1 MHKFFRVALG
11 VTTSIG
17 GFLDAGALATTA
29 EAGAQFR
36 YSLLWA
42 LLAGTLCSMVLMEMA
57 GRVAIV
63 SGHAL
68 RDAIHERFGVR
79 ISLPMLAIGLILDV
93 LILGSEI
100 GGASVALQL
109 ESGIRFEWWAIP
121 VGLLCWLLIWTRS
134 FGFIERA
141 VSFAGLVTLAFV
153 LSAVRVHPALS
164 GIAAGIVPQ
173 IPHQNSSAYWYT
185 GVAIIGAIMSPYM
198 FFFYSSGVIE
208 DEMHEESLGLNRIVA
223 SAGMGFGALVAAGV
237 LITAAVTLGP
247 AGVHV
252 SNFGEAAKMLQP
264 VFGKTAGLLLFVL
277 SLGIASFGA
286 AVEVSMGAAYVTA
299 QVFGWNWSAASPARK
314 QARFSASLLG
324 RNCSRHRTG
333 TYRA

>member
-1 MHKFFRVALG
+1 MRKLFQVALG

-36 YSLLWA
+36 YALLWA

-79 ISLPMLAIGLILDV
+79 ISLPILAVGLVLDL

-109 ESGIRFEWWAIP
+109 ESGIAFQWWAIP

-141 VSFAGLVTLAFV
+141 VSFAGLITLAFV
-153 LSAVRVHPALS
+153 LSAVRVHP
-164 GIAAGIVPQ
+164 I
-173 IPHQNSSAYWYT
+173 
-185 GVAIIGAIMSPYM
+185 
-198 FFFYSSGVIE
+198 
-208 DEMHEESLGLNRIVA
+208 
-223 SAGMGFGALVAAGV
+223 
-237 LITAAVTLGP
+237 
-247 AGVHV
+247 
-252 SNFGEAAKMLQP
+252 
-264 VFGKTAGLLLFVL
+264 
-277 SLGIASFGA
+277 
-286 AVEVSMGAAYVTA
+286 
-299 QVFGWNWSAASPARK
+299 
-314 QARFSASLLG
+314 
-324 RNCSRHRTG
+324 
-333 TYRA
+333 